1 MLAAENTKTDVTSEF
16 VGVNK
21 LVPYGNDA
29 YRSIEDYELSRFA
42 CYLVAMNG
50 DPRKSAIASAQA
62 YFAIRTRQAE
72 RIETV
77 VRDEIATAKGRMEL
91 LGLAKGLIDDRHLE
105 AKARLV
111 LARASGSSRTRSGYH
126 SAVRAD
132 IP

>member
-1 MLAAENTKTDVTSEF
+1 ML
-16 VGVNK
+16 GVNK

-91 LGLAKGLIDDRHLE
+91 LGLAKGSSMTGTSKR
-105 AKARLV
+105 RLA
-111 LARASGSSRTRSGYH
+111 LCSPGASGKLQN
-126 SAVRAD
+126 
-132 IP
+132 